1 MKTITLYSTLVV
13 ILMFFASLYTYGET
27 PVISTFKE
35 QKLVKKEKDVLI
47 KKEDCSV
54 AYRLLPPSKILDLS
68 EWSLSEPSD
77 ADRNRIADQIYEKK
91 LNSGYRS
98 KYFYTSKDGG
108 IVFKCPVKG
117 YKTSSN
123 TTYTR
128 VELREML
135 RAGDKT
141 IKTKGP
147 TKNNWVLKS
156 SRSVKEAGG
165 YDGQLKATLAIN
177 HVTTTGHK
185 NHVGR
190 VIIGQI
196 HAKSDEPL
204 RLYYR
209 KLPNNRKGSI
219 YFAHENKSTGNDEYH
234 ELIGSKS
241 DKARSPHDGIALGQK
256 FSYDV
261 TLIGNILTVK
271 IIRKNRPVIQKSIDI
286 RKSNYNEKDEY
297 MYFKAGVYNQNKT
310 GEDFDYV
317 EATFYELE
325 NIHKKYK
332 SD

>member
-1 MKTITLYSTLVV
+1 MKIKILRSQLV
-13 ILMFFASLYTYGET
+13 LFL
-27 PVISTFKE
+27 
-35 QKLVKKEKDVLI
+35 VLI
-47 KKEDCSV
+47 TPFYIFGQTVVTSQSDKKLKKSKSYSNKTEKGNVNRAS
-54 AYRLLPPSKILDLS
+54 LPPSKILDLS
-68 EWSLSEPSD
+68 QWSLSVPSD
-77 ADRNRIADQIYEKK
+77 ADGNRIADQISEQK

-135 RAGDKT
+135 RAGNT
-141 IKTKGP
+141 SIRTKGP

-156 SRSVKEAGG
+156 SRSIKEAGG
-165 YDGQLKATLAIN
+165 YDGQLKATLSVN
-177 HVTTTGHK
+177 HVTTTGNR

-196 HAKSDEPL
+196 HAMRDEPM

-209 KLPNNRKGSI
+209 KLPNNKKGSI
-219 YFAHENKSTGNDEYH
+219 YFIHENKMTSKDEPH
-234 ELIGSKS
+234 VLIGSKS
-241 DKARSPHDGIALGQK
+241 DSASNPHDGIALDEK

-261 TLIGNILTVK
+261 TLVGNILTVK
-271 IIRKNRPVIQKSIDI
+271 IIRPKRPVVQKSIDI
-286 RKSNYNEKDEY
+286 RKSKYDDKEEY

-317 EATFYELE
+317 EATFYSLS
-325 NIHKKYK
+325 NMHKKYK
-332 SD
+332 GY

>member
-1 MKTITLYSTLVV
+1 MKIKILHSQITLFLVLLAPFYIFGQTLLVSENNNTALLKSKNYPISENSNEV
-13 ILMFFASLYTYGET
+13 DNAS
-27 PVISTFKE
+27 I
-35 QKLVKKEKDVLI
+35 
-47 KKEDCSV
+47 
-54 AYRLLPPSKILDLS
+54 PPSRILDLS

-77 ADRNRIADQIYEKK
+77 VDRNRIADQINEQK

-135 RAGDKT
+135 RAGNT
-141 IKTKGP
+141 SIPTKGP
-147 TKNNWVLKS
+147 TKNNWVLRS
-156 SRSVKEAGG
+156 SRSIKEAGG
-165 YDGQLKATLAIN
+165 YDGQLKATLSVN
-177 HVTTTGHK
+177 HVTTTGHR
-185 NHVGR
+185 NQVGR

-196 HAKSDEPL
+196 HAKNDEPM

-209 KLPNNRKGSI
+209 KLPNNRKGSV
-219 YFAHENKSTGNDEYH
+219 YFIHENKTIGKDEAH

-241 DKARSPHDGIALGQK
+241 DSASNPHNGIALDEK

-261 TLIGNILTVK
+261 TLVGNLLTVR
-271 IIRKNRPVIQKSIDI
+271 IIRPNKPVVQKTIDI
-286 RKSNYNEKDEY
+286 RKSNYDEKDEY

-317 EATFYELE
+317 QATFYALD
-325 NIHKKYK
+325 NMHKKYK
-332 SD
+332 AY